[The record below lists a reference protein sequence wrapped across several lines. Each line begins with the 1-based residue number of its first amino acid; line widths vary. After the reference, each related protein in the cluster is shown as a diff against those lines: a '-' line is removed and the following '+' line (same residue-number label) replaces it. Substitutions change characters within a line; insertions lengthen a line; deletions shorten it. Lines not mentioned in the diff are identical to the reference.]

1 TPGFT
6 YHQSYEANTVVFDP
20 NVSGTAAP
28 TATQSPAGTSAAVGA
43 LIKVS
48 ATSRLT
54 PTVTSLSPVQGPS
67 AGGTLVTVTGTNF
80 AAGDTVDFG
89 AVAASTVTVSSPTS
103 LVATSP
109 AGTGTVDVT
118 VTSAGGTS
126 AATAADHFAY
136 QGSTTPTI
144 SAVGSLADADAAG
157 VSSLSVQPVTGG
169 DALVLSVKITS
180 ATASVASVTGGGVTS
195 WTKLVSFHDNSG
207 RDIELWLGTV
217 TATGTSSIRV
227 GYSASVGSSDV
238 ELVAQEF
245 TAGLGSATLWAKDAA
260 AGQNNASSTSIA
272 YPSLTASG
280 PGELYVGYARSPNS
294 ESAGSTPG
302 FTYHQS
308 YEANTV
314 VFDPN
319 VSGTAAPTATQ
330 SPAGT
335 SAAVGALIKVSAT
348 SRPTPTVTSLSP
360 VQGPSAGG
368 TLVTVT
374 GTNFAAGDTVDF
386 GAVAAS

>member
-1 TPGFT
+1 
-6 YHQSYEANTVVFDP
+6 
-20 NVSGTAAP
+20 
-28 TATQSPAGTSAAVGA
+28 
-43 LIKVS
+43 
-48 ATSRLT
+48 
-54 PTVTSLSPVQGPS
+54 
-67 AGGTLVTVTGTNF
+67 
-80 AAGDTVDFG
+80 
-89 AVAASTVTVSSPTS
+89 
-103 LVATSP
+103 
-109 AGTGTVDVT
+109 
-118 VTSAGGTS
+118 
-126 AATAADHFAY
+126 
-136 QGSTTPTI
+136 
-144 SAVGSLADADAAG
+144 
-157 VSSLSVQPVTGG
+157 
-169 DALVLSVKITS
+169 
-180 ATASVASVTGGGVTS
+180 VASVTGGGVTS

-217 TATGTSSIRV
+217 TTTGTSSIRV

-386 GAVAAS
+386 GAVAASTVTVSSPTSLVATSPAGTGTVDVTVTSAGGTSAATAADHFAYQGSTTPTISAVGSLADADAAGVSSLSVQPVTGGDALVLSVKITSATASVASVTGGGVTSWTKL